1 MRQGDLSHTRCPRV
15 TETLRQSAFR
25 PPQQRKEGDC
35 IVGAYNRSAIGT
47 LVERTFRYTILL
59 HLDGES
65 RAGAVRDQLIAT
77 FSALPPEMRRSL
89 TWDQGS
95 EMSHHHT
102 VAETVGMPV
111 YFCDPGKPWQRP
123 TNENTNGLLR
133 DYFPK
138 GTNLRVHTAEDLQ
151 RVSDELNR
159 RPRKTLDWKTPHE
172 LFASIQERAV

>member
-65 RAGAVRDQLIAT
+65 RAGAVRAAHRDVQRAT
-77 FSALPPEMRRSL
+77 AGDAALA
-89 TWDQGS
+89 DVGS
-95 EMSHHHT
+95 
-102 VAETVGMPV
+102 G
-111 YFCDPGKPWQRP
+111 Q
-123 TNENTNGLLR
+123 
-133 DYFPK
+133 
-138 GTNLRVHTAEDLQ
+138 
-151 RVSDELNR
+151 
-159 RPRKTLDWKTPHE
+159 
-172 LFASIQERAV
+172 